1 LHLVGYLYYWQM
13 GFNSVFKGL
22 KVTGSTPV
30 FRNDGGIMIKKDARH
45 SRTPLRIL
53 STEIT

>member
-1 LHLVGYLYYWQM
+1 M